1 MLKSAGYLSG
11 RMQVPV
17 PAAASDTDPCQLE
30 RFCIYEE
37 TLQAACCQS
46 YR

>member
-17 PAAASDTDPCQLE
+17 PQQHQILIRATSKGATSMKG
-30 RFCIYEE
+30 I
-37 TLQAACCQS
+37 QAACCQS